1 MSVDLTTGRVGVSG
15 AAGGAA
21 VKRKPAFRL
30 KAPVVPEHSLQK
42 QICDVLRLELA
53 PPGKVSKA
61 GVCWYSIDHANFAG
75 EIPGIRIGRG
85 IVAGVFDVF
94 ILYRGQA
101 HFLEI
106 KTEVGELSP
115 AQQSVGTALLVAG
128 GRIGI
133 ARDAIEVLALLDA
146 WGVPRARR
154 VR

>member
-1 MSVDLTTGRVGVSG
+1 MTAV
-15 AAGGAA
+15 AA
-21 VKRKPAFRL
+21 KPRAFKLR
-30 KAPVVPEHSLQK
+30 APVVPEHAIQK
-42 QICDVLRLELA
+42 TITNVLRLELA
-53 PPGKVSKA
+53 PPGKVSRA

-75 EIPGIRIGRG
+75 EVPGIRIGRG

-94 ILYRGQA
+94 ILYRGLA

-154 VR
+154 VRM